1 MHIIVAPLLPTK
13 LKNLLPNE
21 NEENNAVCMVVTAPC
36 TIGLGT
42 QGDKTRGGRGV
53 KSLSNNPGHLDYQTK
68 YFSKDK
74 VSDKFDKII
83 LPKIN
88 FI

>member
-1 MHIIVAPLLPTK
+1 
-13 LKNLLPNE
+13 
-21 NEENNAVCMVVTAPC
+21 MVVTPPC
-36 TIGLGT
+36 SIGLGT
-42 QGDKTRGGRGV
+42 QGEKTRGGGV

-83 LPKIN
+83 LPKIY